1 MAKFAIM
8 ASELKSL
15 KKSMEDRK
23 LAELKKEIIE
33 ILKKQDEKDFKKAID
48 YFNSQELHF
57 THLEKSL
64 NGKWIEK
71 AGYGVGT
78 VRIWK
83 GKKYKKIAPGK
94 WARVFDKESK
104 GANVAIGRLIA
115 EVERKKSIEELMD
128 FVMAHK
134 QRFVDD
140 NGIDL
145 PILDKLRAAADVKNE
160 KLSGESSP
168 YVYGVGENV
177 NRAKNEMFS
186 KKDKITKE
194 EADLHKVSRKI
205 SQVPTAELKQEK
217 ARLERAV
224 ANKTR
229 NKRDSLNNAIFRES
243 NQQKLDAIN
252 KELEKRNNG
261 TADKKTESSNKIEVE
276 LLSKE
281 EMKKMTGDKLADY
294 RHKLHEEMKK
304 FDYGDDENFDK
315 VYEVKKIAD
324 DIFRNKEFARNEEPE
339 EESKTYWIQ
348 DFEGNRITSDDAKK
362 KIKDIN
368 DKLEY
373 MDSMK
378 DGRTK
383 DIVVSIDAKKRQL
396 ENYRDDLISKLN
408 PEDRKEVESEI
419 KKEPET
425 KDKLSDD
432 AEIVLLNLKDWNKD
446 EAQSILS
453 KKINSKDDKNIDA
466 YKEAYSYL
474 NTHDMPTFKNGKI
487 IDKESEAEKHQ
498 NRSDAMKGNKNAY
511 KGGPKDVAKYINSQT
526 NDDKERNSMLVEA
539 FNERYGTGKDK
550 DYAFYSMGE
559 LYNDVIQAKPHTD
572 KWYDAMNK
580 YDEAAEMYKMVIGD
594 DEIDYYNREVE
605 KIRMKPNWNKEKLSD
620 SKIEKPL
627 NNDIATK
634 AVSYDELKPI
644 ATNKSVGENEV
655 QMPYSKE
662 LADEIESLKNCTAP
676 KYDPRETFKHIFYKD
691 GKLITTDARRMKF
704 VEVGELEGIPD
715 GSYVDINTDKSG
727 INVKK
732 IDFNAQFPNYSK
744 VIPDNLNQTAT
755 LDTKLVKDKI
765 KEMYKDGAISKK
777 GSNLIQ
783 LEFRDGKVF
792 IDDTA
797 VGEAKD
803 IKMKYSDDWGPA
815 RNDTNYMTINADYF
829 VNALS
834 GKTSVMQIG
843 ERADKAIAINTGS
856 TSNILMPMSG
866 TDKKTDY
873 SKGRS
878 EKEKAK
884 ADKAAE
890 IEKNKEFNKEL
901 CKVFESKYGY
911 DLVKNMAE
919 HIDERLPSFS
929 DENLQRE
936 YTRLGLNFD
945 KLMEKKSTT
954 VNTILDKKTST
965 DLKTAYLYSRV
976 MKEHP
981 EVKDKIAAE
990 LEKRGITVKKSLFD
1004 DFIVDVFAADD
1015 EEELEEELYAGE
1027 TEYNDYSAEQPELF
1041 NSTSMKV
1048 REALDRIRNQVL

>member
-15 KKSMEDRK
+15 KKSIEDKK

-48 YFNSQELHF
+48 YFESQELHF

-64 NGKWIEK
+64 VSGKWIEK
-71 AGYGVGT
+71 AGYGIGT

-94 WARVFDKESK
+94 WARVFEKE
-104 GANVAIGRLIA
+104 GRGTNIAIGKLIA
-115 EVERKKSIEELMD
+115 KVQKIDNVEDLMA
-128 FVMAHK
+128 FVMQNK
-134 QRFVDD
+134 QRFVDE
-140 NGIDL
+140 NGVDL
-145 PILDKLRAAADVKNE
+145 PVLDKLRSAVDARNGNVGSKEKTVEDKIKENPDYPFKPKTEKERAERAAFEKDRDDFIERMDKIRQEKKDSKPTEKKEELSWKEKVLIATDEGAKKELGRGKMYKKHITDIQKIANSNINDIPE
-160 KLSGESSP
+160 KLKTLNDFIEYQDSLSNPDYKQAG
-168 YVYGVGENV
+168 
-177 NRAKNEMFS
+177 
-186 KKDKITKE
+186 KDY
-194 EADLHKVSRKI
+194 
-205 SQVPTAELKQEK
+205 
-217 ARLERAV
+217 ARLKNHELA
-224 ANKTR
+224 
-229 NKRDSLNNAIFRES
+229 REIWKKVDDGEAEWDD
-243 NQQKLDAIN
+243 NGYLKLD
-252 KELEKRNNG
+252 KNG
-261 TADKKTESSNKIEVE
+261 LLAKPDKK
-276 LLSKE
+276 
-281 EMKKMTGDKLADY
+281 
-294 RHKLHEEMKK
+294 
-304 FDYGDDENFDK
+304 
-315 VYEVKKIAD
+315 
-324 DIFRNKEFARNEEPE
+324 

-348 DFEGNRITSDDAKK
+348 DPYGDRLTNEDAKNW
-362 KIKDIN
+362 IK
-368 DKLEY
+368 
-373 MDSMK
+373 
-378 DGRTK
+378 
-383 DIVVSIDAKKRQL
+383 
-396 ENYRDDLISKLN
+396 ENYSKIEEIKNSDVPRKDMQIRKLKYEILDLKDRLN
-408 PEDRKEVESEI
+408 PEDRKEIESE
-419 KKEPET
+419 
-425 KDKLSDD
+425 
-432 AEIVLLNLKDWNKD
+432 V
-446 EAQSILS
+446 
-453 KKINSKDDKNIDA
+453 
-466 YKEAYSYL
+466 
-474 NTHDMPTFKNGKI
+474 
-487 IDKESEAEKHQ
+487 EKHQ
-498 NRSDAMKGNKNAY
+498 NRSEKVG
-511 KGGPKDVAKYINSQT
+511 VIS
-526 NDDKERNSMLVEA
+526 
-539 FNERYGTGKDK
+539 FNE
-550 DYAFYSMGE
+550 
-559 LYNDVIQAKPHTD
+559 LQ
-572 KWYDAMNK
+572 
-580 YDEAAEMYKMVIGD
+580 
-594 DEIDYYNREVE
+594 
-605 KIRMKPNWNKEKLSD
+605 
-620 SKIEKPL
+620 
-627 NNDIATK
+627 
-634 AVSYDELKPI
+634 PI

-655 QMPYSKE
+655 QMPYSKD

-676 KYDPRETFKHIFYKD
+676 KYSPIEAFKHIFYKD
-691 GKLITTDARRMKF
+691 GKLVTTDTRRMKF

-815 RNDTNYMTINADYF
+815 RNDTNYMSINADYF

-911 DLVKNMAE
+911 DLVKNMVE
-919 HIDERLPSFS
+919 HIDERLPNFS

-945 KLMEKKSTT
+945 KLMEKNATT
-954 VNTILDKKTST
+954 INTILDKKTST

-981 EVKDKIAAE
+981 EVKEKIAAE

-1004 DFIVDVFAADD
+1004 DFIVDVFEADD
-1015 EEELEEELYAGE
+1015 EEEIEDELYEGE
-1027 TEYNDYSAEQPELF
+1027 TEYNDYSAVQPELF
-1041 NSTSMKV
+1041 NSTEMKV
-1048 REALDRIRNQVL
+1048 REALDRIKNQVL